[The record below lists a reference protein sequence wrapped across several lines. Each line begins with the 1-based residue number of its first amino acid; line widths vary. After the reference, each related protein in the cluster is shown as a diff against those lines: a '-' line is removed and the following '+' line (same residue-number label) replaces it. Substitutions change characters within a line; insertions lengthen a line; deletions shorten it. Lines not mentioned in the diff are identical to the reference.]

1 MEQKKARKAIV
12 VRIRHRGQEPWSFRY
27 AILEPTLEENGSKKL
42 GVPNFRKKDEEQ
54 IVGLLGVL
62 KKMYTAVEK
71 VT

>member
-1 MEQKKARKAIV
+1 VEQKKARKAIV

-42 GVPNFRKKDEEQ
+42 GVPNFGKKDEEQ